1 MERYK
6 PWVMLMTI
14 NERVP
19 FLGFAIVALLVPKIG
34 NRVALIITFALLVWQ
49 GLGAGFTANAWQN
62 LISKVI
68 PREGLATFLGVQT
81 SASNL
86 LGGVSAILA
95 GIALVRIKQNYGFP
109 TVFLAAFICFILS
122 WLVLNQT
129 KELPR
134 DINQKIITQTPIW
147 HNIRKILKQEKTF
160 TNFLV
165 SRFLSQ
171 FGMMAF
177 SFYTIY
183 AVKIL
188 GMDNLTVGIM
198 TSILFITQTVTNPI
212 LGWLADKWSRKWIL
226 VFGGVCT
233 VISVLLALLIH
244 DPVWF
249 ALSFILYGIANTV
262 YWTIGMTFTLEFG
275 KFEEKPTY
283 VGLSNTLVAP
293 ATILAP
299 LLGGLLADMF
309 SYEVTFCVSIF
320 FGVLTLFFLIFLAR
334 SPIERE
340 PSPPD

>member
-1 MERYK
+1 
-6 PWVMLMTI
+6 MLMTI

-147 HNIRKILKQEKTF
+147 HNIRK
-160 TNFLV
+160 
-165 SRFLSQ
+165 
-171 FGMMAF
+171 F
-177 SFYTIY
+177 SNKKRPSLI
-183 AVKIL
+183 
-188 GMDNLTVGIM
+188 
-198 TSILFITQTVTNPI
+198 S
-212 LGWLADKWSRKWIL
+212 WSAD
-226 VFGGVCT
+226 
-233 VISVLLALLIH
+233 
-244 DPVWF
+244 
-249 ALSFILYGIANTV
+249 
-262 YWTIGMTFTLEFG
+262 
-275 KFEEKPTY
+275 
-283 VGLSNTLVAP
+283 
-293 ATILAP
+293 
-299 LLGGLLADMF
+299 
-309 SYEVTFCVSIF
+309 
-320 FGVLTLFFLIFLAR
+320 FFLNLA
-334 SPIERE
+334 
-340 PSPPD
+340 